1 MDCFQLYSLTSP
13 SLLSPVSPLSA
24 LSTHRLFLALPLLV
38 WAGGGPGGSGDKSG
52 NESHLAADLRNVA
65 ALNKVSWVSGQRGRD
80 GERCSGV
87 CVQGREKSEAEWLS
101 PPPTAPGAE
110 VP

>member
-1 MDCFQLYSLTSP
+1 MDRFQLYSLTSP
-13 SLLSPVSPLSA
+13 PLLSPVSPLSA

-65 ALNKVSWVSGQRGRD
+65 ALNKVSWVTEAEMGRD
-80 GERCSGV
+80 AQVFVSREGRNLRLSG
-87 CVQGREKSEAEWLS
+87 
-101 PPPTAPGAE
+101 
-110 VP
+110 

>member
-13 SLLSPVSPLSA
+13 PLLSPVSPLSA
-24 LSTHRLFLALPLLV
+24 LSTHRLALPLLV

-65 ALNKVSWVSGQRGRD
+65 ALNKVSPVTEAEMGRD
-80 GERCSGV
+80 AQVFVSREGRNLRLSG
-87 CVQGREKSEAEWLS
+87 
-101 PPPTAPGAE
+101 
-110 VP
+110 